1 MWGVFIMRR
10 KARWIIFLWGCVWA
24 AGGCASEY
32 NLATGREE
40 RLMYGTE
47 KEINVGDAVARQ
59 VERNYEIS
67 RDLELNQRMESILA
81 RLVPVVDRKDLVY
94 TIRVID
100 EDKVNAVSLPGGYV
114 YVFRGLI
121 DKMEKDDQIA
131 GVVAH
136 ELGHITARHGIKR
149 MQSLYGYALLQG
161 LAIASQ
167 DADAVVGVNAI
178 YTSIFFAYS
187 RQDEFE
193 ADRLAVKYM
202 KKAGYDPQEMIS
214 VLEILK
220 KEGERAPAQPI
231 NYFRTHP
238 YLSERMGI
246 VHQAITGELRF
257 KDYLNLTGND
267 I

>member
-1 MWGVFIMRR
+1 MSKKLCRLVSLM
-10 KARWIIFLWGCVWA
+10 GCVLL

-40 RLMYGTE
+40 RLLYGTE
-47 KEINVGDAVARQ
+47 KEISIGDAVARQ
-59 VERNYEIS
+59 VERNYKINQDM
-67 RDLELNQRMESILA
+67 DLNRRMEVILS

-100 EDKVNAVSLPGGYV
+100 DDKVNAVSLPGGYI
-114 YVFRGLI
+114 YVFKGLI
-121 DKMEKDDQIA
+121 DKAENDDQIA
-131 GVVAH
+131 GVIAH

-149 MQSLYGYALLQG
+149 MQSAYGYALLQG

-167 DADAVVGVNAI
+167 DADAVVGVNAV

-187 RQDEFE
+187 RRDEFE
-193 ADRLAVKYM
+193 SDRLAVRYM
-202 KKAGYDPQEMIS
+202 KKAGYDPEEMIKT
-214 VLEILK
+214 LEILK
-220 KEGERAPAQPI
+220 KEEERAPLQPV

-238 YLSERMGI
+238 YLAERMGI

>member
-1 MWGVFIMRR
+1 MNR
-10 KARWIIFLWGCVWA
+10 KIVWMISLWACVGA

-40 RLMYGTE
+40 RLLYGTE
-47 KEINVGDAVARQ
+47 KEVSIGDAVARQ
-59 VERNYEIS
+59 VEQNYPIS
-67 RDLELNQRMESILA
+67 REVDLNQRMETILD

-100 EDKVNAVSLPGGYV
+100 EDTVNAVSLPGGYV

-121 DKMEKDDQIA
+121 DKAKTDDQLA

-149 MQSLYGYALLQG
+149 MQTLYGYTLLQG

-178 YTSIFFAYS
+178 YTSVFLAYS

-202 KKAGYDPQEMIS
+202 KKAGYDPEEMIK

-220 KEGERAPAQPI
+220 KEEERAPARPVS
-231 NYFRTHP
+231 YFRTHP
-238 YLSERMGI
+238 YLAERMGV

-257 KDYLNLTGND
+257 KDYLNLTGSEVRL
-267 I
+267 

>member
-1 MWGVFIMRR
+1 MRMR
-10 KARWIIFLWGCVWA
+10 APGIILLWGCVFA
-24 AGGCASEY
+24 AAGCASEY

-40 RLMYGTE
+40 RLLYGTE
-47 KEINVGDAVARQ
+47 KEVSIGDAVARQ
-59 VERNYEIS
+59 VERNYKINH
-67 RDLELNQRMESILA
+67 DLDINRRMEAILE

-100 EDKVNAVSLPGGYV
+100 EDKVNAVSLPGGYI
-114 YVFRGLI
+114 YVFKGLI
-121 DKMEKDDQIA
+121 DKAENDEQIA
-131 GVVAH
+131 GVIAH

-149 MQSLYGYALLQG
+149 MQSAYGYAILQG

-178 YTSIFFAYS
+178 YTSVFFAYS
-187 RQDEFE
+187 RRDEFE
-193 ADRLAVKYM
+193 ADRLGVKYM
-202 KKAGYDPQEMIS
+202 KKAGYDPQEMIK

-220 KEGERAPAQPI
+220 KEEARAPLQPV